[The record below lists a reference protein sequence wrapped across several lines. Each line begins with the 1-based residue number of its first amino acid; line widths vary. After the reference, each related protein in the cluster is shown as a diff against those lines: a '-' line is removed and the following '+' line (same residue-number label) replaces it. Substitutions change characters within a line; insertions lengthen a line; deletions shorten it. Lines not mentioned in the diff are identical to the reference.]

1 MGHTIGIDSL
11 LRKKYKCYGFDDEL
25 VDMIGDIEIG
35 ADVMIWGKSGHGK
48 TTFAGHLTKRFAS
61 YGKVYYNSVEQGD
74 SSSFQNM
81 ARHVGLG
88 VLPANTYVVGHKD
101 SYEEMVEKLKK
112 NRSRFCVID
121 SSYQMKLT
129 YEQFR
134 ELKRLYPRKSFIIIT
149 YADASGKNPKR
160 TIDEDIR
167 YLIDIKVTV
176 YQGIA
181 YIDSRYG
188 GAPSWSIPGVCE
200 KFSKAMK
207 TKKAQEQGNTEAPK
221 QGTLNM

>member
-11 LRKKYKCYGFDDEL
+11 LKKKYRTYEFDQEL
-25 VDMIGDIEIG
+25 TEILGDMEIG
-35 ADVMIWGKSGHGK
+35 ADILVWGKSGHGK
-48 TTFAGHLTKRFAS
+48 TTFVGQITKRFAS

-81 ARHVGLG
+81 ARHVGLS
-88 VLPANTYVVGHKD
+88 VLPPNTYVVGHKD

-112 NRSRFCVID
+112 NRSRFVVID
-121 SSYQMKLT
+121 SSNQMRLT
-129 YEQFR
+129 LEQFQ
-134 ELKRLYPRKSFIIIT
+134 ELKRLFKKKSFIVICYSDT
-149 YADASGKNPKR
+149 SGTNPRR

-167 YLIDIKVTV
+167 YMVDIKIRI

-188 GAPSWSIPGVCE
+188 GTPAWPIPGVSE
-200 KFSKAMK
+200 KFRSS
-207 TKKAQEQGNTEAPK
+207 NTLKRSQDKGEAIP
-221 QGTLNM
+221 QQQLPLL